1 MQKINF
7 SQRLDQRAQHIQSL
21 LCVGLD
27 PHPDLLKEPTAA
39 AAREFCLRI
48 IFETAELA
56 LVFKPN
62 IAFFEV
68 FGPEGIQA
76 LKDVI
81 SAVPDNIPVLIDAK
95 RGDIA
100 DTSKAYARTIFEML
114 GADALTVNPYMG
126 GDSVAP
132 FLEDAARGAFIL
144 CRTSN
149 PGAADLQM
157 RRLGGAFLYE
167 EVVVLVRAW
176 NTRGNAGLVV
186 GATDPAALARVR
198 VLAPDLWLLVPGVG
212 AQGGDLAAALAAGLR
227 SDGLGM
233 LVNVSRSLA
242 RAEKPRTE
250 AEKIVAVMR
259 EAMKMPRVEPEGP
272 APVLLELAEILGASG
287 CIKFGEF
294 TLKSGLVSPIYLDL
308 RRLVSHPEMLAR
320 AAAAYIEVLRR
331 LRFDRIA
338 GLPYAALPI
347 ATAISLQAGWP
358 MIYPRK
364 EAKEYGTRA
373 QIEGDYKEGERVVM
387 IDDVV
392 MTGGA
397 KLEALEK
404 LRGAGLKVEDLVVL
418 VDREGGGGESLRE
431 AGVWL
436 HAVGKL
442 TDLLPIWLAQGKLTA
457 EQVAQVME
465 SMQG

>member
-1 MQKINF
+1 MKTF

-39 AAREFCLRI
+39 AVREFCLRI

-56 LVFKPN
+56 LAFKPN
-62 IAFFEV
+62 SAFFEA

-81 SAVPDNIPVLIDAK
+81 SAVPEEIPVILDAK

-100 DTSKAYARTIFEML
+100 DPSKAYARTAFEVL

-126 GDSVAP
+126 SDSVAP
-132 FLEDAARGAFIL
+132 FLEDAERGAFIL

-157 RRLGGAFLYE
+157 RRLGGSFLFE
-167 EVVVLVRAW
+167 EVAALAQSW
-176 NTRGNAGLVV
+176 NAKGNVGLVA

-198 VLAPDLWLLVPGVG
+198 TLAPDLWLLVPGVG
-212 AQGGDLAAALAAGLR
+212 AQGGDLAAALRAGLR
-227 SDGLGM
+227 ADGLGM

-259 EAMKMPRVEPEGP
+259 EVMKVPGLPAEGP
-272 APVLLELAEILGASG
+272 SPGLLELAEILGASD
-287 CIKFGEF
+287 CVKFGEF
-294 TLKSGLVSPIYLDL
+294 TLKSGLISPIYLDL

-373 QIEGDYKEGERVVM
+373 QIEGDYREGERVVM

-392 MTGGA
+392 TTGGA

-404 LRGAGLKVEDLVVL
+404 LRGAGLVVENLVVL
-418 VDREGGGGESLRE
+418 VDRESGGGESLRD

-442 TDLLPIWLAQGKLTA
+442 TDLLPIWQAQGKLTA

-465 SMQG
+465 SLQG

>member
-1 MQKINF
+1 MQTF
-7 SQRLDQRAQHIQSL
+7 SERLNKRAASIQSL

-27 PHPDLLKEPTAA
+27 PHPDLLKEPTAT
-39 AAREFCLRI
+39 AARDFCLRI
-48 IFETAELA
+48 IFETADMTLA
-56 LVFKPN
+56 FKPN
-62 IAFFEV
+62 SAFFEA
-68 FGPEGIQA
+68 FGVEGMQA
-76 LKDVI
+76 LQDVI
-81 SAVPDNIPVLIDAK
+81 AAVPEEIPVILDAK

-100 DTSKAYARTIFEML
+100 DTSKAYARAAFETL
-114 GADALTVNPYMG
+114 GADALTVNPFMG

-132 FLEDAARGAFIL
+132 FLERPENGAFIL

-167 EVVVLVRAW
+167 EVVALARGW
-176 NTRGNAGLVV
+176 NAKGNVGLVV
-186 GATDPAALARVR
+186 GATDPAAIARVR
-198 VLAPDLWLLVPGVG
+198 ALAPDLWLLVPGVG
-212 AQGGDLAAALAAGLR
+212 AQGGDLAAVLGAGLR
-227 SDGLGM
+227 ADGLGM

-242 RAEKPRTE
+242 RAENPRTE

-259 EAMKMPRVEPEGP
+259 DVMKAPPVESSEQTRR
-272 APVLLELAEILGASG
+272 LLDLAEILSASE
-287 CIKFGEF
+287 CVRFGEF
-294 TLKSGLVSPIYLDL
+294 TLKSGKKSPIYLDL

-320 AAAAYIEVLRR
+320 AASAYVEMLRR

-373 QIEGDYKEGERVVM
+373 QIEGDYQEGERVVM

-392 MTGGA
+392 TTGGA

-404 LRGAGLKVEDLVVL
+404 LRGAGLVVEDLVVL
-418 VDREGGGGESLRE
+418 VDRESGGGESLRD

-442 TDLLPIWLAQGKLTA
+442 TDLLPIWLEQGKLTA
-457 EQVAQVME
+457 EQVGQVME
-465 SMQG
+465 SLQG